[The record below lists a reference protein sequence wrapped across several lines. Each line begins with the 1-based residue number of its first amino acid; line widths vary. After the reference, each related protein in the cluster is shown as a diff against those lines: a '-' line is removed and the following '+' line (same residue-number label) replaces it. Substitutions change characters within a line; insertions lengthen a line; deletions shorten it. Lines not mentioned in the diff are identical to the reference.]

1 MDILFLVGRI
11 LFGGY
16 FLMMGVNHFMKAGM
30 LRGYAQSKGVPA
42 PAMAVAVGGVL
53 LLAGSLSVLFGVY
66 VIWGL
71 WALVVFLVPVA
82 FKMHDFW
89 TVEDPQA
96 KMAEM
101 TNFLKNIAL
110 AGAVL
115 MMMMLQLQW
124 PYALNF

>member
-42 PAMAVAVGGVL
+42 PAMAVAVG
-53 LLAGSLSVLFGVY
+53 GVY

-115 MMMMLQLQW
+115 MMMMLQLPW